1 MEAVRRFVEA
11 KELMNILSLPEKYR
25 NHKLEIIIIPSDEK
39 TVTEKTEKSE
49 ILKSLIGAIPNTNLS
64 LDELRNERLSK
75 YEINDWY

>member
-75 YEINDWY
+75 YEIND